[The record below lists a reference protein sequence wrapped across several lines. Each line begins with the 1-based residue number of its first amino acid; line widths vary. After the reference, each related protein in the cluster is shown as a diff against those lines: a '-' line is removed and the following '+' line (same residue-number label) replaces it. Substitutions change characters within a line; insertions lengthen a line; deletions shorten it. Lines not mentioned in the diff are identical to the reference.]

1 MDPAEEGGVVVRVN
15 GAVPLRAPAA
25 KPLDSVTV
33 QLNKAPAEFRFV
45 QLRELTRVP
54 AVAAVAVT
62 PAGSWSFTV
71 ADVPDAVPPPLPRP
85 IVYVNPPLVNTV
97 AAPDL
102 LIVIFKGVST
112 VVVALA
118 QLVVEQEEPGVAGLD
133 PPVGSTDA

>member
-1 MDPAEEGGVVVRVN
+1 MDPAED
-15 GAVPLRAPAA
+15 GAVAVIVNMAAPVLAPPA

-33 QLNKAPAEFRFV
+33 QLNNAPAELRFV
-45 QLRELTRVP
+45 QLTELTPVP

-71 ADVPDAVPPPLPRP
+71 ADVPDAGPPPFPRP

-102 LIVIFKGVST
+102 LIVIFKGVSA
-112 VVVALA
+112 VVVVVA
-118 QLVVEQEEPGVAGLD
+118 QLVVEEEEAG
-133 PPVGSTDA
+133 GGG